1 MVGSPLPLTKMNP
14 LQMLVSQLPNC
25 LSWLWAIHV
34 FCALKRKLYGFY
46 GFVPTGLEGL
56 YTLLYA
62 QVAIL

>member
-1 MVGSPLPLTKMNP
+1 MNP